1 MKKILVDCDL
11 TFGVPQHPMDDG
23 LAILYLL
30 GEPDVEIVGITCTFG
45 NADIGTTFE
54 ATKKMM
60 EEIGRPDIPVFAGA
74 MPSGLE
80 YRRNGQRY
88 EVTEV
93 SGPGEGG
100 HRSRISDA
108 ARFMADEARRL
119 DGELQILALGAQTNL
134 AGAWE
139 EDQDFF
145 DHLTGVTCMG
155 CITEPLILNGTV
167 LGELNFSVDPE
178 AGYTVLTKG
187 RNVTLLTGNHCLPS
201 YTKHETY
208 EERLLGSGR
217 PIGRYIYESTSDWF
231 REKVLRFG
239 LDGFYNWDEAAAARI
254 CGKPFF
260 SDQMFC
266 FTPSVED
273 LGMGFIGGAPSEASS
288 GVHSGAS
295 SENAVCINTPV
306 IADPEGLEDS
316 YFRNWLGLE
325 I

>member
-60 EEIGRPDIPVFAGA
+60 RDIGRSDIPVFAGA
-74 MPSGLE
+74 MPAGLE
-80 YRRNGQRY
+80 YRRSGQRY
-88 EVTEV
+88 EVTEIEA
-93 SGPGEGG
+93 PDGEGN
-100 HRSRISDA
+100 RSRISDA
-108 ARFMADEARRL
+108 ALFMAEEARRL
-119 DGELQILALGAQTNL
+119 DGELLILALGAQTNL

-139 EDQDFF
+139 SDHDFF
-145 DHLTGVTCMG
+145 DHLAGVTCMG

-208 EERLLGSGR
+208 ESRLLGSGR
-217 PIGRYIYESTSDWF
+217 PVGKYIYDRTSDWF

-254 CGKPFF
+254 CGKPYF
-260 SDQMFC
+260 SDQKLC

-273 LGMGFIGGAPSEASS
+273 LRRGFIGGTSS
-288 GVHSGAS
+288 GN
-295 SENAVCINTPV
+295 EVCINTPV
-306 IADPEGLEDS
+306 ITDPEGLEDS
-316 YFRNWLGLE
+316 YFQNWMCLDM
-325 I
+325 